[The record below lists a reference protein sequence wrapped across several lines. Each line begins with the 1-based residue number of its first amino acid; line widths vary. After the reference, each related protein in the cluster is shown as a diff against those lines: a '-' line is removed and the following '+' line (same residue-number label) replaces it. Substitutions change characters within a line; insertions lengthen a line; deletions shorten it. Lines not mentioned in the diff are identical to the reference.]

1 VAANTDKIIGA
12 AAKKNRPVPSFS
24 AVFEKKI
31 PLSALSLHSGSPSP
45 DVAELAIATPP
56 IPEQVV
62 VASAPSP
69 ISSTHCHQFA
79 DLSIPLMCRSEA
91 EKSGRRV

>member
-1 VAANTDKIIGA
+1 L
-12 AAKKNRPVPSFS
+12 FS
-24 AVFEKKI
+24 KKI
-31 PLSALSLHSGSPSP
+31 PLSALHSGSPSP
-45 DVAELAIATPP
+45 DVAELTIATPP
-56 IPEQVV
+56 ILEQVV